1 MSDPSVIAAAGGE
14 PTQSMEVSPAD
25 FAARVVAF
33 TFDLSLAVE
42 GYFITL
48 KLGFPEYSPF
58 LNPHARACAI
68 VWLALF
74 LLYQTYFSCGGRRS
88 AGKALLGLRVIDL
101 SGEPLTFSKAA
112 IRSLCYVPSSI
123 LNLGFLWALLNPERR
138 GWHDL
143 AAGSLVIEDNARAP
157 LGRFFV
163 RVGAVACVALL
174 ALAWYW
180 NNIASVRYRR
190 LMDAAYAQTGVD
202 KLKELENLHFSN
214 TGRYAENIA
223 DLASLTGAPDVFLED
238 IKILLASVKITAT
251 PNSYKI
257 VAQANNDVK
266 TEITYNGP

>member
-1 MSDPSVIAAAGGE
+1 MSEPVMMEAAGNE
-14 PTQSMEVSPAD
+14 PAPSAEVSPAD

-68 VWLALF
+68 VWLLLF
-74 LLYQTYFSCGGRRS
+74 LLYQAYFSCGGRRS
-88 AGKALLGLRVIDL
+88 AGKALLGLRVIEL
-101 SGEPLTFSKAA
+101 NGEPLTFSRAA
-112 IRSLCYVPSSI
+112 LRSVCYLPSSI
-123 LNLGFLWALLNPERR
+123 LNLGFLWALFNQERQ

-143 AAGSLVIEDNARAP
+143 AAGSLVIEDNPRGL
-157 LGRFFV
+157 LGRSLV
-163 RVGAVACVALL
+163 RAGACVCVALL
-174 ALAWYW
+174 AFAWYW

-202 KLKELENLHFSN
+202 KLKELENLYFSN

-223 DLASLTGAPDVFLED
+223 DLAPLSDTPDTFLKD
-238 IKILLASVKITAT
+238 IEILLTSVKITTT

-257 VAQANNDVK
+257 VATANNDVNTVI
-266 TEITYNGP
+266 TENGP